1 MVEIHPWC
9 WLVCRVRDTKVN
21 PYLEAV
27 NLLSIHLLFCLFSH
41 CNGFKV
47 EKGEATRALA
57 GSVQHDVHLLDV
69 AKLAECSLEFGIC
82 RLKVEAEHS
91 DAVGGF
97 WVLTVTLGLGRPA
110 LGPSATVQWA
120 S

>member
-1 MVEIHPWC
+1 M
-9 WLVCRVRDTKVN
+9 CRVRDTKVN

-27 NLLSIHLLFCLFSH
+27 NLLSIHFLFFNVFTKLCPTINHLFCLFSH

-47 EKGEATRALA
+47 EKGEATRTLA

-97 WVLTVTLGLGRPA
+97 WVLTVTLGL
-110 LGPSATVQWA
+110 
-120 S
+120 